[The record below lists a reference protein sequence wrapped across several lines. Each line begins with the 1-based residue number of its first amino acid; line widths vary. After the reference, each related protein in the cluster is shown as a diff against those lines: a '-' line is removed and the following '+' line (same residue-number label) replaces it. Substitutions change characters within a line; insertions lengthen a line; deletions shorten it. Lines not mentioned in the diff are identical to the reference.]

1 MVCRRTID
9 ATAANVPT
17 PKIKKRAYFSRVG
30 RLIERRVLMGR
41 TRIQMSVRML
51 NAEVA
56 LVVKQRPLVL
66 FTYR

>member
-1 MVCRRTID
+1 
-9 ATAANVPT
+9 
-17 PKIKKRAYFSRVG
+17 
-30 RLIERRVLMGR
+30 MGR